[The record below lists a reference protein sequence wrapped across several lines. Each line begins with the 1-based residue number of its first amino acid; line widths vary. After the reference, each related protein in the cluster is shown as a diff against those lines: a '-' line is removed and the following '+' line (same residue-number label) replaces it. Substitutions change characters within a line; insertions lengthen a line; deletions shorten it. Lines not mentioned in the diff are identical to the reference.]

1 MQQFE
6 TKKSE
11 KSPYTRSDAEEP
23 PNFHAAGIRQPNSA
37 SAEDKTKKRVLPPIS
52 LAARSSCLQQQGF
65 ANHLGSMIKTLGHS
79 DLTVL
84 SRDKKTHS
92 I

>member
-37 SAEDKTKKRVLPPIS
+37 SAEDKTKKKSFATNITGSQIKLPA
-52 LAARSSCLQQQGF
+52 AARFCKPL
-65 ANHLGSMIKTLGHS
+65 
-79 DLTVL
+79 
-84 SRDKKTHS
+84 RWYDKDSGTR
-92 I
+92 